1 MKSLTIAEKSEDGKR
16 STVRV
21 FTDRDIVDAL
31 EKKGVSKPI
40 ITQVLLGESVKPVT
54 IFNLLNT
61 TSNRLMEDLK
71 SIATTKGQYSRAEL
85 EKKIKD
91 YGAFANYEYP
101 SEDGAISLSK
111 IQTLYNNYNDEITNK
126 FLEKDSPTKKDELTE
141 LVNKRNIMISV
152 LEKRVREHIEE
163 YYKNPEYKNNADK
176 YNVEVLLEKL
186 AKSKNVQERF

>member
-1 MKSLTIAEKSEDGKR
+1 MK
-16 STVRV
+16 
-21 FTDRDIVDAL
+21 
-31 EKKGVSKPI
+31 
-40 ITQVLLGESVKPVT
+40 
-54 IFNLLNT
+54 
-61 TSNRLMEDLK
+61 DLK

-91 YGAFANYEYP
+91 YGAFSNYEYP

-111 IQTLYNNYNDEITNK
+111 IQTLYNNYNDEIINK

-152 LEKRVREHIEE
+152 LEKKVGEHIEE
-163 YYKNPEYKNNADK
+163 YYKNPEYKNNVDK